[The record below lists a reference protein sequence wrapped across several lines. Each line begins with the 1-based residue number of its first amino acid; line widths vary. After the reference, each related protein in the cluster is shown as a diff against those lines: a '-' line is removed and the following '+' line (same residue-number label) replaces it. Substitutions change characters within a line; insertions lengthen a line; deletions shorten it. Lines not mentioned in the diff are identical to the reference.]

1 MAVPSRRERH
11 RAKKRRRRPAERI
24 LRVFIVLVVVILVI
38 AGLGYGYF
46 RYQWS
51 KVASAPCTTCVA
63 AANGAPYN
71 VLLIGS
77 DSRVGETAAEAQ
89 QFGNQ
94 SNAGG
99 QRSDTIK
106 IVHVNPSTGTASSMS
121 IPRDTYVTLSG
132 LPADSQLSSQN
143 KINSAFSGGP
153 DALIQTIQNTF
164 GISISHYIVINFFGL
179 QDAVNALGGIKMDF
193 AYPVRDRDCQT
204 GVCYNNSGLDIPTAG
219 CQVLDGQQALALS
232 RSRFYQYYANGEWN
246 YDPSSDLGRI
256 TRQNLIISAALDK
269 ARSTYNPLSL
279 NSLLT
284 SVVHDFSKDDAL
296 TPNDLYALAERFH
309 AFSGSQLQAY
319 TLPTSP
325 TYTSGGSAVE
335 VVEPES
341 ASQKIAQFLGGP
353 FGSITT
359 PPIDAYGNPLALT
372 VPTTTLPPVSAA
384 PPVTNVTSSGKSTP
398 TTSPAAK
405 NIPSYDPRPC

>member
-1 MAVPSRRERH
+1 MANSPSPAQHSGARRRSIHDPVRQAVSTSTVPPNDPSTPGGSRPSGRSSGRPTGRPRASSPPSTRRPGASPEFPGPILGGQVAVPSRRERH

-38 AGLGYGYF
+38 AGLDYGYF
-46 RYQWS
+46 RYQCS

-77 DSRVGETAAEAQ
+77 DSRIGETAAEAQ

-106 IVHVNPSTGTASSMS
+106 IIHVNPSTGTASSMS

-132 LPADSQLSSQN
+132 LPAGSQLSSQN

-179 QDAVNALGGIKMDF
+179 QDAINALGGISMNF
-193 AYPVRDRDCQT
+193 PYPVRDHNTST
-204 GVCYNNSGLDIPTAG
+204 GVNETGLNITQSG
-219 CQVLDGQQALALS
+219 CQVLDGQEALALS
-232 RSRFYQYYANGEWN
+232 RSRYFQY
-246 YDPSSDLGRI
+246 
-256 TRQNLIISAALDK
+256 
-269 ARSTYNPLSL
+269 
-279 NSLLT
+279 
-284 SVVHDFSKDDAL
+284 
-296 TPNDLYALAERFH
+296 
-309 AFSGSQLQAY
+309 
-319 TLPTSP
+319 
-325 TYTSGGSAVE
+325 
-335 VVEPES
+335 
-341 ASQKIAQFLGGP
+341 
-353 FGSITT
+353 
-359 PPIDAYGNPLALT
+359 
-372 VPTTTLPPVSAA
+372 
-384 PPVTNVTSSGKSTP
+384 
-398 TTSPAAK
+398 
-405 NIPSYDPRPC
+405 